1 MSDNNV
7 KMTKTTPQQFFVA
20 LWAGMFA
27 PIIAIALILGLI
39 AKIQGSHGEKD
50 ALAFNEKAT
59 LERIKPVGE
68 LAVVDASAPRVEKQ
82 GSAVFDEVCTSCHT
96 SGALGAPKF
105 GNAGEW
111 SPRIKQGYDTLVK
124 HAIEGIRQMPA
135 RGGNPDLS
143 DIEVARAVVY
153 MANEAGAKFTPP
165 EAGGAAPA
173 AGNTPEGASP
183 APTEGAAA
191 GAPAAEENNGAAGG
205 AKAPATDSATPA
217 ASSASAADGKK
228 IYSAGCV
235 ACHGSGVAGAPKAG
249 DKAAWTPRIKTG
261 KDALYASAING
272 KNAMPAKGGNPALS
286 DAEVKAAVDYMVG
299 LAK

>member
-1 MSDNNV
+1 MSDNHV

-39 AKIQGSHGEKD
+39 AKIQSSHGEKD

-68 LAVVDASAPRVEKQ
+68 ITIVDASAPRVEKE
-82 GSAVFDEVCTSCHT
+82 GSVVFSEACASCHA

-105 GNAGEW
+105 GNRADW
-111 SPRIKQGYDTLVK
+111 APRIKQGYDTLIK
-124 HAIEGIRQMPA
+124 HAVEGIRQMPA

-143 DIEVARAVVY
+143 DIEVARAVAY

-165 EAGGAAPA
+165 AVRPAPTAPTPAVTAAAPA
-173 AGNTPEGASP
+173 ATGV
-183 APTEGAAA
+183 
-191 GAPAAEENNGAAGG
+191 
-205 AKAPATDSATPA
+205 
-217 ASSASAADGKK
+217 DGKK
-228 IYSAGCV
+228 IYEASCV

-249 DKAAWTPRIKTG
+249 DKAAWTPRIKAG
-261 KDALYASAING
+261 KDALYASALHG

>member
-68 LAVVDASAPRVEKQ
+68 LTVVDASAPRVEKQ
-82 GSAVFDEVCTSCHT
+82 GSAVFSEVCASCHT
-96 SGALGAPKF
+96 SGALGAPKL

-111 SPRIKQGYDTLVK
+111 SSRITQGYDTLVK

-143 DIEVARAVVY
+143 DTEVARAVVY

-165 EAGGAAPA
+165 ETGGAAPA
-173 AGNTPEGASP
+173 AGTPDGASP
-183 APTEGAAA
+183 APTQEAATGAPASADNNGAAA
-191 GAPAAEENNGAAGG
+191 GTTV
-205 AKAPATDSATPA
+205 PATDSSASA
-217 ASSASAADGKK
+217 ASAASAADGKK
-228 IYSAGCV
+228 IYETGCV

-261 KDALYASAING
+261 KDALYTSAING

-299 LAK
+299 LVK

>member
-1 MSDNNV
+1 MSDNHV

-39 AKIQGSHGEKD
+39 AKIQSSHGEKD

-68 LAVVDASAPRVEKQ
+68 ITIVDASAPRVEKE
-82 GSAVFDEVCTSCHT
+82 GSVVFSEACASCHT

-105 GNAGEW
+105 GNKADW
-111 SPRIKQGYDTLVK
+111 APRIKQGYDTLIK
-124 HAIEGIRQMPA
+124 HAVEGIRQMPA

-143 DIEVARAVVY
+143 DIEVARAVAY

-165 EAGGAAPA
+165 AVRTAPTAEAATPAAAGTAAPTAPTPAVTAAAPA
-173 AGNTPEGASP
+173 A
-183 APTEGAAA
+183 A
-191 GAPAAEENNGAAGG
+191 GV
-205 AKAPATDSATPA
+205 
-217 ASSASAADGKK
+217 DGKK
-228 IYSAGCV
+228 IYEASCV

-249 DKAAWTPRIKTG
+249 DKAAWTPRIKAG
-261 KDALYASAING
+261 KDALYASALHG